1 MAEPR
6 KSPLP
11 ASAPTGSPAGAPV
24 AAPVGTP
31 AGAVQ
36 PLVGDNDIGLP
47 YSGEIG
53 TQLREFVVLSR
64 AFERQVGQALAVNP
78 TDLSAMEHLIS
89 AGSLT
94 PSELSRRLDI
104 STAAT
109 TLVVDRLVALGH
121 ARREAHASDR
131 RKVVVLPAA
140 KSVAMAV
147 GALMPVIG
155 GVATVT
161 RDLPPEERAVIA
173 RFLSRVLEV
182 YHGALDGGAAG
193 AEGNGDGTDTAAPR
207 FRPPAS

>member
-1 MAEPR
+1 MAVMAEPR
-6 KSPLP
+6 KFFP
-11 ASAPTGSPAGAPV
+11 AADANR
-24 AAPVGTP
+24 
-31 AGAVQ
+31 

-64 AFERQVGQALAVNP
+64 AFERQVGQALTVNP
-78 TDLSAMEHLIS
+78 TDLNAMEHLMV

-121 ARREAHASDR
+121 AQRDAHASDR
-131 RKVVVLPAA
+131 RKVVVTPAA
-140 KSVAMAV
+140 ASVAKAV
-147 GALMPVIG
+147 KTLMPVIG

-161 RDLPPEERAVIA
+161 RDLTPEESAIIGS
-173 RFLSRVLEV
+173 FLSRVLDI
-182 YHGALDGGAAG
+182 YRGAIDDG
-193 AEGNGDGTDTAAPR
+193 AEAA
-207 FRPPAS
+207 SGS